1 MKAAVLFEYEQPVQT
16 VDVELMDPKPGEVL
30 IKIAA
35 AGVCHSDLHVIKADL
50 PLPVPIILGHEGAGV
65 VEAVGE
71 GVTRVQPGDHV
82 VLSWV
87 PECGECYFCKI
98 SRYDMC
104 DTAAALAISGAQ
116 RDGTTRF
123 SLNGEDVHQFS
134 MTGTFAEYTT
144 VPQESAIP
152 IRKDVPLEL
161 AALVGCGV
169 MTGVGAVINTAKVR
183 PGSSVV
189 VIGAGGVGL
198 NVIQGAALAG
208 AEKIIAVDLVD
219 GKLSLART
227 FGATH
232 TINAK
237 EKDVVMSVLDYTDQ
251 LGAEYAFEVIGRPE
265 TIAQAYNCLR
275 KTGTAVVVGVAPPN
289 AEVSINA
296 FSIPSQ
302 AKTLTGTWYGQA
314 NPRVDLPRLLDLYK
328 AGKLKLDELMSKSYD
343 LSQINEA
350 FQDMVDG
357 KVARG
362 IIKF

>member
-1 MKAAVLFEYEQPVQT
+1 MKAAVLLDYEQPVQT
-16 VDVELMDPKPGEVL
+16 LHVELMDPKLGEVL
-30 IKIAA
+30 VKMAA

-50 PLPVPIILGHEGAGV
+50 PLPVPLVLGHEGAGI
-65 VEAVGE
+65 VEAVGD
-71 GVTRVQPGDHV
+71 GVTRVKPGDHV

-87 PECGECYFCKI
+87 PECGECHFCQI

-104 DTAAALAISGAQ
+104 DSAAASALIGTQ

-123 SLNGEDVHQFS
+123 QLDGEDIYQFS
-134 MTGTFAEYTT
+134 MTGTFAEYTV
-144 VPQESAIP
+144 VPEASAIP

-161 AALVGCGV
+161 AALVGCSV

-189 VIGAGGVGL
+189 VIGTGGVGL
-198 NVIQGAALAG
+198 NVIQGAKLSG
-208 AEKIIAVDLVD
+208 AEKIIAVDMMD
-219 GKLSLART
+219 RKLEMART

-232 TINAK
+232 TINAR
-237 EKDVVMSVLDYTDQ
+237 EKDVIMTVLDYTDQ

-275 KTGTAVVVGVAPPN
+275 KTGTAVVVGIASPN
-289 AEVSINA
+289 EEVCINA

-302 AKTLTGTWYGQA
+302 AKTLTGTWYGQG
-314 NPRVDLPRLLDLYK
+314 NPRIDLPKLLDLYK
-328 AGKLKLDELMSKSYD
+328 AGKLKLDELMTRTYD
-343 LSQINEA
+343 LSQVNEA
-350 FQDMVDG
+350 FQDMLDG
-357 KVARG
+357 QVARG